1 MSSKKPSRN
10 TIYQVSSN
18 RESASHK
25 LRYVEG
31 SAPASDDCRLC
42 VGSLAQP
49 NESEPHVAVQT
60 ATEHDIAKL
69 AFFEKQLY
77 NTDAYSSL
85 FFYQALRQWPSGF
98 LTITSNKKVAG
109 YSLVVPLD
117 SQRATLMSLLIGKSF
132 QGQGL
137 GRILLESAI
146 STAKVDGWQA
156 LELSVA
162 PDNSPAIKLYER
174 AGFNLVKTIQGYL
187 GPGEDRLIM
196 SCNLSRTG

>member
-1 MSSKKPSRN
+1 MSSDTSSRDRV
-10 TIYQVSSN
+10 YQVSSN

-31 SAPASDDCRLC
+31 SAPASGECRLC
-42 VGSLAQP
+42 VGSLAQADKNDAP
-49 NESEPHVAVQT
+49 VTVQAATSE
-60 ATEHDIAKL
+60 DIARI

-77 NTDAYSSL
+77 GNDAYSSL

-98 LTITSNKKVAG
+98 LTIKSDEKVAG
-109 YSLVVPLD
+109 YSLIVPLD
-117 SQRATLMSLLIGKSF
+117 GSRATLMSLLIGKSF

-137 GRILLESAI
+137 GRILLEQAIKSAAE
-146 STAKVDGWQA
+146 SSWNT

-162 PDNSPAIKLYER
+162 PDNAAAIKLYKQ
-174 AGFNLVKTIQGYL
+174 AGFSVIETIQDYL

-196 SCNLSRTG
+196 SRAL

>member
-1 MSSKKPSRN
+1 MSSDTPSRDRV
-10 TIYQVSSN
+10 YQVSSN

-31 SAPASDDCRLC
+31 SAPDTDECRLC
-42 VGSLAQP
+42 VGSLPQANKSDPLVTVQIAA
-49 NESEPHVAVQT
+49 SE
-60 ATEHDIAKL
+60 DIARL

-77 NTDAYSSL
+77 DKDAYSSL

-98 LTITSNKKVAG
+98 LTIKSDGKVAG

-117 SQRATLMSLLIGKSF
+117 GRRATLMSLLVGKSF

-137 GRILLESAI
+137 GRVLLEQAI
-146 STAKVDGWQA
+146 NAGQAEEWQE
-156 LELSVA
+156 LELSVS
-162 PDNSPAIKLYER
+162 PDNAPAIKLYKR
-174 AGFNLVKTIQGYL
+174 AGFQSVNTVKDYL

-196 SCNLSRTG
+196 RRTL